1 MADEVNNSEE
11 TLDEFLDKLGKK
23 PAMQDGWDKVS
34 YDAPIADT
42 KIIGEVL
49 DSLITPSV
57 IVNSAVETIKDNFKI
72 DRPPVGEKLRPG
84 TPKTDQQQ
92 RANIGV
98 ISYAL
103 TVQGLVVNAESIYEA
118 WPTEGDVYKLA
129 RAGKRPS
136 INAIQDY
143 MGTPE
148 FANDMAERGVEF
160 DSTPGGLSDHQIA
173 LLNILSDTS
182 TNINLGARLKKA
194 GVTPAKFKAWK
205 RQRAFVE
212 AYNRL
217 TQIELSDAANAVDL
231 ALVSKAQSG
240 DLRAIMYYNDLV
252 GRGPND
258 KKAVDAMQF
267 AKIVLEA
274 VMKIEK
280 DPEKLKAIS
289 AEIELA
295 SKQLGS

>member
-1 MADEVNNSEE
+1 MGEPVDKEE
-11 TLDEFLDKLGKK
+11 TLDEFLDKLGKT
-23 PAMQDGWDKVS
+23 PAMQDNWDKVS
-34 YDAPIADT
+34 YEP
-42 KIIGEVL
+42 KPEVII
-49 DSLITPSV
+49 TH
-57 IVNSAVETIKDNFKI
+57 AVETVKDNFKI
-72 DRPPVGEKLRPG
+72 DRPPVGEKPKPG
-84 TPKTDQQQ
+84 TVSTDQKQQ
-92 RANIGV
+92 VNIGV

-103 TVQGLVVNAESIYEA
+103 TVQGMVVNAESIYEA
-118 WPTEGDVYKLA
+118 WPTEGDAYKLE

-136 INAIQDY
+136 ITAIQNY
-143 MGTPE
+143 LGTPA
-148 FANDMAERGVEF
+148 FADDMVQRGVEF
-160 DSTPGGLSDHQIA
+160 DSAPGGLSDHQIA
-173 LLNILSDTS
+173 LLNILSDTT

-194 GVTPAKFKAWK
+194 GVSPAKFKAWK

-217 TQIELSDAANAVDL
+217 TQIELSDAANVVDL
-231 ALVSKAQSG
+231 ALISKAQSG

-274 VMKIEK
+274 VMKHEK

>member
-1 MADEVNNSEE
+1 MVDSIDDDESLE
-11 TLDEFLDKLGKK
+11 TFLDNLGKK

-34 YDAPIADT
+34 YDVRP
-42 KIIGEVL
+42 E
-49 DSLITPSV
+49 V
-57 IVNSAVETIKDNFKI
+57 IVSHAVETVKDNLKI
-72 DRPPVGEKLRPG
+72 DRAPVGEVLRPG
-84 TPKTDQQQ
+84 TAKTDQKQQ
-92 RANIGV
+92 VNIGV

-103 TVQGLVVNAESIYEA
+103 TVQGMVVNAETIYEA
-118 WPTEGDVYKLA
+118 WPTEGDAYKLE

-136 INAIQDY
+136 ITAIQDY
-143 MGTPE
+143 LGTPA
-148 FANDMAERGVEF
+148 FADDMVQRGVEF
-160 DSTPGGLSDHQIA
+160 DSAPGGLSDEQIA
-173 LLNILSDTS
+173 LLNILSDTT

-194 GVTPAKFKAWK
+194 GVSPAKFKAWK

-231 ALVSKAQSG
+231 ALISKAQSG

-252 GRGPND
+252 GRGPDD
-258 KKAVDAMQF
+258 KKAVDSMQF

-274 VMKIEK
+274 VMKHEK
-280 DPEKLKAIS
+280 DPAKLKAIS

-295 SKQLGS
+295 SKQIGLG